1 MQTHSRMAF
10 PSRIPWALALV
21 TFGCLPSSNQGV
33 TTVGAND
40 LAVAADPSR
49 PVDMAVSAG
58 DSATSAA
65 KAYFNPD
72 IQHDLDTLGCTTST
86 CHGATTSPV
95 ITPMPTLAADWL
107 SNYNDIHKDCT
118 TLDCLGGGANSLLL
132 TKPLQG
138 SVTHGGIKPFAST
151 SDPTYQRW
159 LAWINAG
166 APYSAAGLPPMPDMA
181 MPVSHDMAGSETL
194 TLTFTTTASPVAAA
208 SKFAPKNVVVVWIE
222 SPAGAFVK
230 TVGRWANVRR
240 THLIDWEV
248 KAGSAD
254 VDAVS
259 SATQPAYGMLTAKW
273 DMTARQTPA
282 PPLPPP
288 ADGVY
293 TIRMELADSDSS
305 QAAQNNEGTFTFN
318 RNGVASSQLNLTNGG
333 FTKVDIVYSGR

>member
-1 MQTHSRMAF
+1 M
-10 PSRIPWALALV
+10 
-21 TFGCLPSSNQGV
+21 
-33 TTVGAND
+33 
-40 LAVAADPSR
+40 
-49 PVDMAVSAG
+49 
-58 DSATSAA
+58 
-65 KAYFNPD
+65 
-72 IQHDLDTLGCTTST
+72 
-86 CHGATTSPV
+86 
-95 ITPMPTLAADWL
+95 PMPTLTVDWL

-159 LAWINAG
+159 LAWINGG

-181 MPVSHDMAGSETL
+181 LPVSHDMAGSESL
-194 TLTFTTTASPVAAA
+194 TLTFTTTGSPVAGA
-208 SKFAPKNVVVVWIE
+208 SKYAPKNVVVVWIE

-230 TVGRWANVRR
+230 TIGRWANVRR
-240 THLIDWEV
+240 THLIDWEA

-254 VDAVS
+254 VDAIS
-259 SATQPAYGMLTAKW
+259 SATNAAYGTLTAKW

-288 ADGVY
+288 PDGVY
-293 TIRMELADSDSS
+293 TIRLELADSDSS

-318 RNGVASSQLNLTNGG
+318 RNGVASSQMSLTNGG
-333 FTKVDIVYSGR
+333 FTKVNIVYSGR